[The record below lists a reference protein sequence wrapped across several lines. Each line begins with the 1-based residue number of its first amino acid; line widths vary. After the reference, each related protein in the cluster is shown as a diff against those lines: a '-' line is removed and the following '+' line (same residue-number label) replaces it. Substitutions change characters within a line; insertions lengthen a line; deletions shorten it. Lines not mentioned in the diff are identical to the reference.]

1 MFNVDRLLDR
11 YEYQEF
17 IIESLHPDNSSIS
30 DYLFSNYKLH
40 KTINHKFCEIIFE
53 EIQTIINAA
62 EFEFKKNK
70 KVSKSDQNYKSYKF
84 VVVGINK
91 VLTEIPKDSRE
102 FNQQR
107 LASIDQL
114 KEEYSKFTDLVKNN
128 ENNSNSRVKIDW
140 DPKSKNHLYFIL
152 KELKKAGLI
161 KNSVTDLAI
170 FVKENFPEFANT
182 SIGYITDSIHK
193 GKEPSRGSTKT
204 VEILKDLKSLK

>member
-102 FNQQR
+102 FYQQR

>member
-53 EIQTIINAA
+53 EIQTLINAA

-70 KVSKSDQNYKSYKF
+70 KVSKSDQNYKSAKF

-114 KEEYSKFTDLVKNN
+114 KEEYSKFTDLVKKN
-128 ENNSNSRVKIDW
+128 ENNSNSGVKIDW

-182 SIGYITDSIHK
+182 SIGYITDSIHN

-204 VEILKDLKSLK
+204 VEILKDLDLL